1 MLREV
6 EWSEDRSYRS
16 GSENEAVQFYLDG
29 LCNSANFDLL
39 LGYFSSAAIN
49 VLSLGFASFLYT
61 GGTMRMVINNVL
73 SQEDKDAIKTGLDR
87 EMPINALDLSD
98 IKKLKSSLNEYG
110 KHFFECLSW
119 LIGNDKIQIK
129 IIGPKNGK
137 GIAHYKSGVFFDG
150 TDYVGFK
157 ASCNFTA
164 YGLLENLEELESFL
178 SWENGRSNKYINGQK
193 KYFEKIFSEEADF
206 VAYHEVEDV
215 IIAIRNEFGDKTI
228 NELIIKEKELAF
240 EKNKVLENTGIRK
253 SFEKINAKIELL
265 SKNPKFPFSKGPRDY
280 QVEAYEN
287 WCKNEYKGIFA
298 MATGTGKTL
307 TALNCVLNEYSKC
320 NFYKVIILVPTI
332 VLVEQWEK
340 EVKKFNFQGLV
351 KASSKNNDWKK
362 ELDNL
367 RVKELFGLNESFVII
382 STYKT
387 FISAKFQEFITAV
400 KTKAILIADE
410 AHNIGASAVKKKLEI
425 TDINKRIGL
434 SATPKRNY
442 DPEGSE
448 SMEAFFHDKEPYTYN
463 FPMDRAIE
471 EGILTQYYYF
481 PKVVELTIDEMVHYN
496 EITLQIVKVFQLS
509 AKDKDAKKR
518 YEDLLMLRKRI
529 IHKAKDKLKA
539 FESII
544 SSLRKEVNGL
554 QYLLVYAPEGYYN
567 DEETLEDS
575 FPEVESDSRIID
587 NYSNIIRTVSPET
600 TVTQYTS
607 ESEEKE
613 LILSG
618 FEKGKIDVLLSM
630 KCLDEGVDIPRAE
643 KAIFCSSTG
652 NPRQFIQR
660 RGRILRKHPEKR
672 FAKIYDLVVIPKVS
686 LSSLSYDI
694 ERNLVK
700 KELERVVHFAYMAI
714 NKYEAI
720 ESLREICNYYDL
732 NLDTL
737 HEELK

>member
-6 EWSEDRSYRS
+6 DWSEDRSYRS

-29 LCNSANFDLL
+29 LCNSTNFDLL

-73 SQEDKDAIKTGLDR
+73 SQEDKDAIKTGLDG
-87 EMPINALDLSD
+87 EIPIDALDLSD

-119 LIGNDKIQIK
+119 LIGNEKINIK

-150 TDYVGFK
+150 IDSVGFK

-240 EKNKVLENTGIRK
+240 VKNKVLENNGIRK
-253 SFEKINAKIELL
+253 SFEKINAKIEILAR
-265 SKNPKFPFSKGPRDY
+265 NPKFPFSKGPRDY

-387 FISAKFQEFITAV
+387 FISAKFQEFVTSV

-410 AHNIGASAVKKKLEI
+410 AHNIGALAVKKKLEI

-471 EGILTQYYYF
+471 EGILTQYYYY

-529 IHKAKDKLKA
+529 IHKAKDKLTA

-544 SSLRKEVNGL
+544 SNLRKEVNGL

-587 NYSNIIRTVSPET
+587 YYSNIIRTVSPET

-607 ESEEKE
+607 ESEDKE

-686 LSSLSYDI
+686 LSSLSFDI